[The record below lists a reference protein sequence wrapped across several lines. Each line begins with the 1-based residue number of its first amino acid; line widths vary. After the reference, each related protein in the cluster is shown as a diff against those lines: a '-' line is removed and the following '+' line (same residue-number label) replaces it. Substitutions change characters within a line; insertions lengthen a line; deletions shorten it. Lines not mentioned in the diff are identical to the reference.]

1 MSEAAG
7 LAHLPQAQAP
17 IIEPNTPEFIPTS
30 RGPIKKDE
38 ANLVLRLVNTTRR
51 GGLNI
56 ECIVYD
62 VVNPK
67 TQKLDTLRLLKGVY
81 TPWQSEQ
88 LSTYT
93 DKQLGKMRRSIRFE
107 DKVCVIP
114 ASDVAAIEF
123 VRHCNSQIDS
133 PNYGKGNKHSFYIH
147 DPKRQADEQLEQA
160 MKAMEQVQYAATCEE
175 ESMRRHANYLGVVSH
190 DDFGVLK
197 NVNTIRR
204 EYMLKAQTNWKLFEE
219 TKDSPLVMVSYL
231 IKKAIGDL
239 RIDIGKQPGTAYWA
253 AGGFI
258 CKIPNATKAV
268 DYLIEF
274 AMLPTVEGKQF
285 LAQLQA
291 NAQ

>member
-7 LAHLPQAQAP
+7 LAHTTV
-17 IIEPNTPEFIPTS
+17 IKEPNTPEYIPTS
-30 RGPIKKDE
+30 QGPIRKDE
-38 ANLVLRLVNTTRR
+38 ANLVLRLVNTSRR

-56 ECIVYD
+56 EGIVYD
-62 VVNPK
+62 VLNPK
-67 TQKLDTLRLLKGVY
+67 TNKLDTLRLLKGVY

-114 ASDVAAIEF
+114 ASDSSAIEF
-123 VRHCNSQIDS
+123 IKYCTSQIDS
-133 PNYGKGNKHSFYIH
+133 PNYGQGNKHSFYIH

-175 ESMRRHANYLGVVSH
+175 EPMRRHANYLGVVSH
-190 DDFGVLK
+190 DEFGVLK
-197 NVNTIRR
+197 NVGTIRR
-204 EYMLKAQTNWKLFEE
+204 EYMLKAQADWKTFKD
-219 TKDSPLVMVSYL
+219 TKDSPVVMVSYL
-231 IKKAIGDL
+231 IKRAIADM
-239 RIDIGKQPGTAYWA
+239 RIDIGKQPGMAYWA

-258 CKIPNATKAV
+258 CKVPNATKAV

-274 AMLPTVEGKQF
+274 AMLPAEEGKQF

>member
-1 MSEAAG
+1 MVESAG
-7 LAHLPQAQAP
+7 LAHLPQAQAA
-17 IIEPNTPEFIPTS
+17 IVEPNTPQYIPNS
-30 RGPIKKDE
+30 RGPIKKDG
-38 ANLVLRLVNTTRR
+38 ANIVLRLISTNRK

-56 ECIVYD
+56 EGIVYN

-67 TQKLDTLRLLKGVY
+67 TKQPDTLRLLKGVY

-88 LSTYT
+88 GVFTEA
-93 DKQLGKMRRSIRFE
+93 QIGKMRRSIRFE
-107 DKVCVIP
+107 DKTAIIP
-114 ASDVAAIEF
+114 PTDTAAIEF
-123 VRHCNSQIDS
+123 VKHCPYQVDS
-133 PNYGKGNKHSFYIH
+133 PNYGQGNKHSFYIH
-147 DPKRQADEQLEQA
+147 DPKRQADEQLELA

-175 ESMRRHANYLGVVSH
+175 VPMRRHANYLGVVSH
-190 DDFGVLK
+190 DEFGMLK
-197 NVNTIRR
+197 DVNTIRR
-204 EYMLKAQTNWKLFEE
+204 EYMLKAQANPQIFKD
-219 TKDSPLVMVSYL
+219 TKDSPLVLVSYL
-231 IKKAIGDL
+231 IKKEISDM

-274 AMLPTVEGKQF
+274 AMLPTEEGKQF